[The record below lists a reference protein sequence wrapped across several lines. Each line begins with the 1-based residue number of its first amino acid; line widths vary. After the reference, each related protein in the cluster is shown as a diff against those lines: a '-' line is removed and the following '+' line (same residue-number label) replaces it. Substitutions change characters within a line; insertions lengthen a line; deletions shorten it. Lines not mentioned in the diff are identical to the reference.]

1 MRKLREN
8 GKAAKWEND
17 FAVGRF
23 SGSPCYCRG
32 SATVELLVILPVLLL
47 VIFAMMYVGELS
59 IFKARTHY
67 GGQYAMDASGD
78 QSEEAAVRGVV
89 TEKFYDNRIGELT
102 VVERPSQPDGF
113 PADGE
118 LRELFDDMSRI
129 TTSVHAIGR
138 YVLDG
143 GELRFVVTTNESQS
157 MSREGRYIAAY
168 ELRDRNIPELCTDL
182 VQGWQHQHLVQLTYF
197 YSPGYIRIGQWP
209 LDPVEL
215 SAQFQSAVRG
225 DVAREVADPPAGL
238 NHVIEAVTTDM
249 RMPNPGRP
257 RGYPDF
263 SGDEAFW
270 EPN

>member
-1 MRKLREN
+1 MKTREN
-8 GKAAKWEND
+8 GKMGKR
-17 FAVGRF
+17 GRAILF
-23 SGSPCYCRG
+23 FRSSAFPCPRRG

-67 GGQYAMDASGD
+67 GCQYAMDARGD

-102 VVERPSQPDGF
+102 VIERATQPPEF

-118 LRELFDDMSRI
+118 LRELFDDMSQI

-138 YVLDG
+138 YVFDG
-143 GELRFVVTTNESQS
+143 GGLRFVVTTSESQS
-157 MSREGRYIAAY
+157 MSKEGQYIAAY
-168 ELRDRNIPELCTDL
+168 ELRDHNIPELCTDL
-182 VQGWQHQHLVQLTYF
+182 VQGWQLQNLVQLTYS

-215 SAQFQSAVRG
+215 STQFQSAVRG
-225 DVAREVADPPAGL
+225 DVDREVANPPSGL
-238 NHVIEAVTTDM
+238 KHVIETVTTDM
-249 RMPNPGRP
+249 KMADPGRP
-257 RGYPDF
+257 QGYPDF